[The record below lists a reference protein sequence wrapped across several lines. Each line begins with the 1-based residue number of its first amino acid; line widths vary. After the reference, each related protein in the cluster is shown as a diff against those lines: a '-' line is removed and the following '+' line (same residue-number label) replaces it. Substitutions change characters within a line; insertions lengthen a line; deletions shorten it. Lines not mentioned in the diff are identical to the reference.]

1 MRVNR
6 LFLLLVLA
14 CSLWSMDCSGEAL
27 AGTITG
33 RVMIKDGLPMAN
45 GLIYIF
51 NSASGPP
58 PSFDFRYWRVP
69 DEVARI
75 DKEGR
80 FTAVLPEGVYYL
92 GAIRR
97 TSGEELGPL
106 QDGDMFLPLPG
117 EGESRQYTI
126 TSGPAKDVGMI
137 SGAVT
142 FRKAS
147 VATTTGINAIEGR
160 VIDSQGK
167 PLENILVL
175 AFTNA
180 AMMGKP
186 LFISEKT
193 AKDGRYLLRVHQGG
207 KYFLKIRSAYGG
219 GALQPGDIMGSYG
232 KEEPVAVEV
241 KTGAI
246 VRGIDITGSPFK
258 RQGQNRK

>member
-1 MRVNR
+1 MRRNR
-6 LFLLLVLA
+6 LFLLIVFA
-14 CSLWSMDCSGEAL
+14 CAFWSMGCSGEAH

-33 RVMIKDGLPMAN
+33 KVMITDDLPMAN

-69 DEVARI
+69 DEVVRI

-80 FTAVLPEGVYYL
+80 FTAVLPEGAYYL

-106 QDGDMFLPLPG
+106 QDGDLFLPLPG
-117 EGESRQYTI
+117 EGISRQYTI
-126 TSGPAKDVGMI
+126 TSGPAKDAGTI
-137 SGAVT
+137 SGALT

-147 VATTTGINAIEGR
+147 MATTTGISAIEGS
-160 VIDSQGK
+160 VTDSLGK
-167 PLENILVL
+167 PLANILVL

-186 LFISEKT
+186 QFISEKT
-193 AKDGRYLLRVHQGG
+193 GKDGRYLLRVHQGG
-207 KYFLKIRSAYGG
+207 KYYLKIRSAYGG

-246 VRGIDITGSPFK
+246 VRGIDIAGTPFR